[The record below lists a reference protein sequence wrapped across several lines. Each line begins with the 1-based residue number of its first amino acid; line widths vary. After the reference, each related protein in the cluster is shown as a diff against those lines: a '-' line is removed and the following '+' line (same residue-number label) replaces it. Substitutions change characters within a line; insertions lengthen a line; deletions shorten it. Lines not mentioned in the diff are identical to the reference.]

1 MHLFG
6 EGPGH
11 AVAFPKRGVKD
22 FVNLFL
28 GDALPLQP
36 SAQGS
41 VEVVQ
46 TLAFDGWEVP
56 SIVPMLIHP
65 MGGLALESVLI
76 DDGPEVLRIGTPA
89 LRVRTSLSRA
99 GQTQSFQIMPVSR
112 LCPLDLLPSYK
123 TTGWLWFVNL
133 RRVASPLRIACKK
146 FRNLE
151 MCCSGGQWLD
161 VCTGDAMRNRFEETV
176 PMQ

>member
-6 EGPGH
+6 EGPGN
-11 AVAFPKRGVKD
+11 AMAFPKRGVKD

-41 VEVVQ
+41 VEVVR
-46 TLAFDGWEVP
+46 TLAFDGWEVSP
-56 SIVPMLIHP
+56 IVPMLIHP

-76 DDGPEVLRIGTPA
+76 DDAPEVLRIGTPV

-99 GQTQSFQIMPVSR
+99 GQTQSFQIMLVSR
-112 LCPLDLLPSYK
+112 LCPRDLLASYK

-146 FRNLE
+146 FRSLE
-151 MCCSGGQWLD
+151 RCCSGGQWSD
-161 VCTGDAMRNRFEETV
+161 GMYR
-176 PMQ
+176 

>member
-1 MHLFG
+1 MCPEYEQTVTDTSLSVLFQVRLDLCPVSLPMFDSFLEGGCRSNLGSSPGRFVHLFG

-41 VEVVQ
+41 VEVVR
-46 TLAFDGWEVP
+46 TLAFDGWEVSP
-56 SIVPMLIHP
+56 IVPMLIHP
-65 MGGLALESVLI
+65 MAGLALESVLI
-76 DDGPEVLRIGTPA
+76 DDGPEVLRIGTPV

-99 GQTQSFQIMPVSR
+99 GQTQSFQIMLVSR
-112 LCPLDLLPSYK
+112 SCPRDLLASYK
-123 TTGWLWFVNL
+123 ATGWL
-133 RRVASPLRIACKK
+133 
-146 FRNLE
+146 
-151 MCCSGGQWLD
+151 
-161 VCTGDAMRNRFEETV
+161 
-176 PMQ
+176 

>member
-76 DDGPEVLRIGTPA
+76 DDGPGVLRIGTPDRDSGPEGPGVFVESWSNPIVPNYA
-89 LRVRTSLSRA
+89 CFTFVSARFACIIQDDGVVVVREFKACCFAFEDRV
-99 GQTQSFQIMPVSR
+99 
-112 LCPLDLLPSYK
+112 
-123 TTGWLWFVNL
+123 
-133 RRVASPLRIACKK
+133 
-146 FRNLE
+146 
-151 MCCSGGQWLD
+151 
-161 VCTGDAMRNRFEETV
+161 
-176 PMQ
+176 

>member
-1 MHLFG
+1 MPVKPWQFSGGFVHLFG

-41 VEVVQ
+41 VEVVR
-46 TLAFDGWEVP
+46 TLAFDGWEVSP
-56 SIVPMLIHP
+56 IVPMLIHP

-76 DDGPEVLRIGTPA
+76 DDGPEVLRIGTPV
-89 LRVRTSLSRA
+89 LRVRVSLSRD
-99 GQTQSFQIMPVSR
+99 GQTQSFQIMLVSR
-112 LCPLDLLPSYK
+112 LCPRDLLPSYK

-151 MCCSGGQWLD
+151 RCCSGGQWSD
-161 VCTGDAMRNRFEETV
+161 GMYR
-176 PMQ
+176 